1 MSDANSEWVSEQLAQ
16 NKTRKAIAVAVLELL
31 DTWNSLKG
39 KDSKNA
45 GEIVEV
51 FGKLALGHALVKDN
65 KNETWIPVQAGAIKV
80 AETVRVKFD
89 AFDSASGKSK
99 LNGRRGKVVGVR
111 YGDII
116 MKSNDDK
123 MPVLDGTHF
132 KPENL
137 EKLV

>member
-1 MSDANSEWVSEQLAQ
+1 MSDAKPDWVKEQLAQ
-16 NKTRKAIAVAVLELL
+16 NKTRKAVANSVLQLL
-31 DTWNSLKG
+31 ETWNSLKD

-45 GEIVEV
+45 AEIVEV
-51 FGKLALGHALVKDN
+51 FGKLALGHALIKEN

-80 AETVRVKFD
+80 TEIVRVKFN
-89 AFDSASGKSK
+89 AFDSGSGKEK

-123 MPVLDGTHF
+123 LPVLDGTHF

>member
-1 MSDANSEWVSEQLAQ
+1 MSDANAEWVSEQLAQ
-16 NKTRKAIAVAVLELL
+16 NKTRKAVAVAVLELL

-39 KDSKNA
+39 KDNKNA
-45 GEIVEV
+45 GEIAEL
-51 FGKLALGHALVKDN
+51 FGKLALGHALVKEN
-65 KNETWIPVQAGAIKV
+65 KDENWIPVQAGAIKV

-99 LNGRRGKVVGVR
+99 LNGRRGKIVGVR

-116 MKSNDDK
+116 VKSNDDK
-123 MPVLDGTHF
+123 LPVLDGTHF